1 MLQANG
7 RRKKAKQS
15 EINGAVD
22 QSAEGNGSLGLR
34 TASCPN
40 GKLPPVSFRIAG
52 FVRPEG
58 CLVAYQWNY
67 YPYPWVCGV
76 FIFSQ
81 EDGFVISMSRPCSA
95 TRDLS
100 SVLELL
106 HDQYFNNLTGRGESN
121 IGENLNLGPFLEQE
135 FLSRSHS
142 IILTANLFFSF
153 FFFIYQ
159 FPTLALKSL
168 VRRE

>member
-7 RRKKAKQS
+7 RRKKAKKS

-40 GKLPPVSFRIAG
+40 GKLPPVLFQIAG

-58 CLVAYQWNY
+58 CLVAYQRNC
-67 YPYPWVCGV
+67 YPFPWVCGV
-76 FIFSQ
+76 FIFPQ
-81 EDGFVISMSRPCSA
+81 EDGFVISMSRPCLA
-95 TRDLS
+95 TRNLS

-106 HDQYFNNLTGRGESN
+106 HDQYFNNLTSRGQSN

-142 IILTANLFFSF
+142 MILRVNLFFSF
-153 FFFIYQ
+153 FFFITN
-159 FPTLALKSL
+159 FKHLH
-168 VRRE
+168 